1 MVVGLTRSRGVN
13 GVMAVEDVRST
24 RRGQQFNV
32 ERYGQTIP
40 YTEMENTLVIILL
53 ISEHAKIATTA

>member
-13 GVMAVEDVRST
+13 GVMSVEDVKST

-32 ERYGQTIP
+32 ER
-40 YTEMENTLVIILL
+40 
-53 ISEHAKIATTA
+53 